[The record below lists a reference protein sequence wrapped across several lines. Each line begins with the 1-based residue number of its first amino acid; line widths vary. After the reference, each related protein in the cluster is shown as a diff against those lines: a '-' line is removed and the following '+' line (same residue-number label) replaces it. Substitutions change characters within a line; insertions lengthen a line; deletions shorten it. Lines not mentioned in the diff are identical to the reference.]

1 MSDLE
6 DLRAAEAEREAREAQ
21 ARRQWQSMDWRE
33 SKDKMANMDFPDEW
47 LEEAESQCAAGYW
60 RSK

>member
-33 SKDKMANMDFPDEW
+33 SKDKMENMDFPDEW
-47 LEEAESQCAAGYW
+47 LEESEAT
-60 RSK
+60 K